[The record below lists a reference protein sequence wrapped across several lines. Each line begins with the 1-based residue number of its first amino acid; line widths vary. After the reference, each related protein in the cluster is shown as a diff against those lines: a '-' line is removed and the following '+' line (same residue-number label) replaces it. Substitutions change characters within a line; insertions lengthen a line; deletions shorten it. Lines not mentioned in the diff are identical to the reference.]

1 MTEQGSA
8 PLLAFGTEPEAR
20 VRAPGQEKAVKGMRI
35 GKEEMQLFLF
45 ADDIIVYIENS
56 KGATKTPLRLV
67 SKLIKVTRYKINTC
81 NGLYLHILAITMETP
96 KLKSQYHLQTPRK
109 T

>member
-20 VRAPGQEKAVKGMRI
+20 VRAPGQEKAVKGTRI

-67 SKLIKVTRYKINTC
+67 SELIKVTRYKIHAMD
-81 NGLYLHILAITMETP
+81 YIYI
-96 KLKSQYHLQTPRK
+96 Y
-109 T
+109 